1 MLWLMV
7 CFLKKT
13 QMNIFFLHTDPRKA
27 ARWHCDKHVV
37 KMLLET
43 CQLLYTCH
51 WLIDGTPDFS
61 GAPCAKGATT
71 GGYKKSHMNH
81 PCAKWVR
88 LSLTNYVWLATL
100 GLELLREYEF
110 RYGGKTHAC
119 GAHIKWLYSHAPA
132 GLMDLGWY
140 EPAKAMPDIYK
151 SHDAVSS
158 YRRYYIGAKSGIL
171 TYTRRGRPHWLPT
184 VDTGLAK

>member
-1 MLWLMV
+1 
-7 CFLKKT
+7 
-13 QMNIFFLHTDPRKA
+13 MNIFFLHPDPRRC

-51 WLIDGTPDFS
+51 WIIDGMPDFS
-61 GAPCAKGATT
+61 GAPRAKGADV
-71 GGYKKSHMNH
+71 GGYRKSHMNH

-110 RYGGKTHAC
+110 RYGYCGTGKQKKIHGCA
-119 GAHIKWLYSHAPA
+119 AHIQWLYLNRPL
-132 GLMDLGWY
+132 GLLDYGWI

-151 SHDAVSS
+151 SVDAVSS
-158 YRRYYIGAKSGIL
+158 YRRYYNGAKRDAGL
-171 TYTRRGRPHWLPT
+171 LVYTRRHMPHWLK
-184 VDTGLAK
+184 VDGPEYFTNIS